1 MNQTTE
7 NYQDIFVTELELW
20 RAKGAQLIDVREPFE
35 FARGHVPGAKNI
47 PLDQIADIAPSLAG
61 SIVLICASGGR
72 SSHAAQYLVTLG
84 QTEIANLVGG
94 TFGYAQSGLP
104 LE

>member
-1 MNQTTE
+1 MNQATN
-7 NYQDIFVTELELW
+7 NYQDIFVAELELW

-35 FARGHVPGAKNI
+35 FVQGHIPGAKNI
-47 PLDQIADIAPSLAG
+47 PLNQIADIGASLEG

-72 SSHAAQYLVTLG
+72 SSHAAQYLVMLG
-84 QTEIANLVGG
+84 QAEIANLVGG
-94 TFGYAQSGLP
+94 TFGYAQSGLS

>member
-1 MNQTTE
+1 MNQTIN
-7 NYQDIFVTELELW
+7 NYQDIFVTELETW

-35 FARGHVPGAKNI
+35 FVQGHIPGAKNI
-47 PLDQIADIAPSLAG
+47 PLDQIADIGANLEG

-72 SSHAAQYLVTLG
+72 SSHAAHYLVTLG
-84 QTEIANLVGG
+84 NTEIANLVGG

>member
-7 NYQDIFVTELELW
+7 NHQDIFVNELELW

-35 FARGHVPGAKNI
+35 FAQGHVPGAKNI
-47 PLDQIADIAPSLAG
+47 PLDQIADIGADLKG

-72 SSHAAQYLVTLG
+72 SSHAAQYLALLG
-84 QTEIANLVGG
+84 QAEIANLVGG

>member
-1 MNQTTE
+1 MNQTTAT
-7 NYQDIFVTELELW
+7 YQDIFVTELELW
-20 RAKGAQLIDVREPFE
+20 RAKGAQLIDVRESFE
-35 FARGHVPGAKNI
+35 FVEGHVPGAKNI
-47 PLDQIADIAPSLAG
+47 PLDQIAHIAESLEG

-72 SSHAAQYLVTLG
+72 SSHAAQYLAMFG

-94 TFGYAQSGLP
+94 TFGYAQAGLP